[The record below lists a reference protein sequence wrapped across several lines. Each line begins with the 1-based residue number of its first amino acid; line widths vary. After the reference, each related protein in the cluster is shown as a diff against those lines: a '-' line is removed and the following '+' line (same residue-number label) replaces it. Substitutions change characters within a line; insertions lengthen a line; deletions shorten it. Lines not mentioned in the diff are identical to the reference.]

1 LLAKADPGVVLDL
14 YQLEGV
20 SMQILWMV
28 LATFVLV
35 AGGVLALALA
45 TRLAAKVRRS

>member
-1 LLAKADPGVVLDL
+1 LLAKADPGVVLAL
-14 YQLEGV
+14 YQLEGM